1 VAENEL
7 PPPQTIEDLEEAKLC
22 LSPLAWVLSY
32 QYPVHQIGASYR
44 PAMPEVPTFLVV
56 YRDAGD
62 KVGFIELNGATARL
76 LELLRENEQ
85 LSVGDVLKTL
95 AAELELSFESIRAFG
110 IAQLRELLDK
120 DVVQAAG
127 SFG

>member
-1 VAENEL
+1 M
-7 PPPQTIEDLEEAKLC
+7 
-22 LSPLAWVLSY
+22 
-32 QYPVHQIGASYR
+32 HQIGASYR
-44 PAMPEVPTFLVV
+44 PEMPEVPTFLVV

-62 KVGFIELNGATARL
+62 EVGFIALNGATARL

-127 SFG
+127 SVG

>member
-1 VAENEL
+1 
-7 PPPQTIEDLEEAKLC
+7 
-22 LSPLAWVLSY
+22 
-32 QYPVHQIGASYR
+32 
-44 PAMPEVPTFLVV
+44 MPEVPTFLVV